1 MPEDSGPASK
11 HLEIKKYPNRRYY
24 DATRSRHLTLEEIR
38 SLIREGHDIRVT
50 DSKTE
55 ADITAKVLAQIILE
69 LDEEKI
75 EAFPIALLQRLI
87 RVNDQVIKEFVD
99 RYFNQALTHYLQYRQ
114 QVEEHLRSASEMN
127 PFFPGAPVWGR
138 AMFDPFGL
146 SVVPGTAPQPPPSA
160 ASEPKA
166 GSKGT
171 NLTAQV
177 SKLQEQIANLE
188 AKLSVKKAKNRARS
202 PSGRRRKPH
211 ER

>member
-1 MPEDSGPASK
+1 MPEDTGRTSK

-24 DATRSRHLTLEEIR
+24 DATRSRHLTLEEMR
-38 SLIREGHDIRVT
+38 SLIREGYDVRVT

-87 RVNDQVIKEFVD
+87 RVNDHVIKEFVD
-99 RYFNQALTHYLQYRQ
+99 RYFNQALTRYLQYRQ
-114 QVEEHLRSASEMN
+114 QVEEHLRSASEVN
-127 PFFPGAPVWGR
+127 PFFGGPTVWSR

-146 SVVPGTAPQPPPSA
+146 SSVSGSAPQPPPSA
-160 ASEPKA
+160 TSEPKA
-166 GSKGT
+166 GSEGT

-188 AKLSVKKAKNRARS
+188 AKLSGKKTKSRTRS
-202 PSGRRRKPH
+202 PSAKRPKTRGG
-211 ER
+211 